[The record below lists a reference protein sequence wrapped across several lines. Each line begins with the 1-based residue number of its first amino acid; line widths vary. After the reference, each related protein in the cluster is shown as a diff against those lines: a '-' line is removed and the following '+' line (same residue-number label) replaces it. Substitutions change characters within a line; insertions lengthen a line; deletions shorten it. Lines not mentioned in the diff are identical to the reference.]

1 MAVETLFVVWVV
13 GLLWWTW
20 PSPPWRFFQIGTI
33 VLMAVSPFAFFPFSK
48 TLFLAFD
55 LWVRPPAEED
65 FILPHEMARRH
76 RPA

>member
-1 MAVETLFVVWVV
+1 
-13 GLLWWTW
+13 
-20 PSPPWRFFQIGTI
+20 
-33 VLMAVSPFAFFPFSK
+33 MAVSPFAFFPFSK